1 MNTAAKPLRSM
12 DTRGGSLRTHE
23 MRYDVLLR
31 PVETLFVEGSTV
43 RVVSRMEYGD
53 DTSTPIAYGRGR
65 VLKVYDG
72 AGLAETKVYDFK
84 GNALSQTRTLLEDG
98 KLIDIDWSSGP
109 TLQTTAYETSAL
121 FDALNRPTEQTAP
134 DGSIQSLTY
143 NQSGLLESLTLKHA
157 FEPSPRTVIAN
168 IDYNEKG
175 QRERVSYG
183 EAAGANACCTIESTY
198 DAKTFRLIRLITT
211 RVSDEAKVQDLS
223 YTYDAVGNITHIAD
237 AAQRT
242 LFFDNAIIE
251 PSNDYAYDSL
261 YRLVEGSGREH
272 VNQGDINSNRGNS
285 TVPVP
290 VLPEVSDE
298 TALRNYTQT
307 YTYDDSGNLTQMK
320 HEAGAGSWTRIYTYH
335 PGGNRLA
342 TTQIG
347 SGPVVSYTHDAHGNM
362 QSLGG
367 VGEELRWNHRDELA
381 SYFIGTG
388 EPTYYQYDAS
398 GQRVRKY
405 SGVSAE
411 NHSETIYLGGFEVV
425 SNVSGGDETR
435 LETIYVSDGQ
445 SRVCTV
451 ERKVK
456 VDGSPS
462 ISPVNWRYQLGNH
475 LGSASV
481 ELDEAGAVISYEE
494 FHPYGSTSYRS
505 HRPGGANLSRK
516 RYRFTG
522 KERDDESGLYYHG
535 ARYYAAWLGRWT
547 AADPIGI
554 GDGLNRFGYVRG
566 NPINFNDP
574 TGNFSAPIDTKN
586 LNQVSNALNSAA
598 LDLAKQNPGTEVQI
612 DVNQPKGGEITI
624 RVRID
629 GIEAFNGS
637 ASEFATQREPST
649 RELIERSAR
658 QDASDANTERLD
670 GSGTTFTNAG
680 RDRALFTAG
689 LAVMTEGGIAGQL
702 GYLGSKAAGLS
713 EEQSIAGGELTSN
726 LTSFRTA
733 LAAHPRPRPNSKAGP
748 EVSSAERF
756 PTPEIGRITLS
767 PGQVD
772 VKAPSIVGTY
782 PNSVLSPVEAGGARS
797 HSLGLR
803 REEFVAN
810 SIGGAVAK
818 VGKRDLKL
826 FTSRGEG
833 VTVDVVGP
841 EGQLVVVGGAAKAKK
856 LGALGDRLRTLRE
869 MANETGVTAQAFF
882 EEGTPESVLQLA
894 RKFLEAENVITFPK
908 VRQ

>member
-1 MNTAAKPLRSM
+1 
-12 DTRGGSLRTHE
+12 
-23 MRYDVLLR
+23 
-31 PVETLFVEGSTV
+31 
-43 RVVSRMEYGD
+43 MEYGD
-53 DTSTPIAYGRGR
+53 DTASPIPYGRGR

-84 GNALSQTRTLLEDG
+84 GNALSQARTLLEDG
-98 KLIDIDWSSGP
+98 KLTDIDWSSGP

-121 FDALNRPTEQTAP
+121 FDALNRPTEQVAP
-134 DGSIQSLTY
+134 DGSIQGLTY

-183 EAAGANACCTIESTY
+183 EAAGANACCTIELTY
-198 DAKTFRLIRLITT
+198 DAKTFRLIRLKTT

-223 YTYDAVGNITHIAD
+223 YTFDAVGNITHIAD

-290 VLPEVSDE
+290 VLPEASDE

-320 HEAGAGSWTRIYTYH
+320 HAAGAGSWTRNYTYH

-367 VGEELRWNHRDELA
+367 LDEKLDWNHRDELA
-381 SYFIGTG
+381 SYFVGTG

-405 SGVSAE
+405 SGANES
-411 NHSETIYLGGFEVV
+411 NYSETIYLGGFEVV
-425 SNVSGGDETR
+425 SNVSGGAETR
-435 LETIYVSDGQ
+435 LETLCVSDGQ

-451 ERKVK
+451 ERKTWI
-456 VDGSPS
+456 DGLPS
-462 ISPVNWRYQLGNH
+462 SSPVNWRFQLGNH

-481 ELDEAGAVISYEE
+481 ELDEAGEVISYEE
-494 FHPYGSTSYRS
+494 YHPYGSTSYRS
-505 HRPGGANLSRK
+505 HRPGGANLSLK

-554 GDGLNRFGYVRG
+554 GDGLNRFAYVRG
-566 NPINFNDP
+566 NPILFNDP
-574 TGNFSAPIDTKN
+574 NGTTK
-586 LNQVSNALNSAA
+586 
-598 LDLAKQNPGTEVQI
+598 KQISKTAEIRSIQ
-612 DVNQPKGGEITI
+612 DAVNDRVDKGEITTHEQYI
-624 RVRID
+624 AELTRALESRFGD
-629 GIEAFNGS
+629 QKPAKK
-637 ASEFATQREPST
+637 TPPST
-649 RELIERSAR
+649 EKRNNKNGNENTPQLSKSREALEQVANSAKVVDARKIVVRKDVKFEADFAKELGISPKDPKSPVTAAEHALGNNKSNYVSVSERRSGAPTFEGEKIEIDVQAAKKHGAEFISNKELTKQVKELGA
-658 QDASDANTERLD
+658 AGAVHPERVAKWEAAQK
-670 GSGTTFTNAG
+670 GAG
-680 RDRALFTAG
+680 GEREALFKGHVAAEAVETTAKKIIRG
-689 LAVMTEGGIAGQL
+689 VGR
-702 GYLGSKAAGLS
+702 AAGLVGLGLTAKDLYGAANES
-713 EEQSIAGGELTSN
+713 ANVGSVAPLAAESIRQVGGWVGALYGFKAVAALAGL
-726 LTSFRTA
+726 TA
-733 LAAHPRPRPNSKAGP
+733 LGTGPGALVAA
-748 EVSSAERF
+748 F
-756 PTPEIGRITLS
+756 
-767 PGQVD
+767 
-772 VKAPSIVGTY
+772 
-782 PNSVLSPVEAGGARS
+782 
-797 HSLGLR
+797 
-803 REEFVAN
+803 
-810 SIGGAVAK
+810 IGGLIGGTLGYFAFDFGA
-818 VGKRDLKL
+818 DLIY
-826 FTSRGEG
+826 
-833 VTVDVVGP
+833 
-841 EGQLVVVGGAAKAKK
+841 
-856 LGALGDRLRTLRE
+856 
-869 MANETGVTAQAFF
+869 AN
-882 EEGTPESVLQLA
+882 
-894 RKFLEAENVITFPK
+894 
-908 VRQ
+908 